1 MPTLREVHM
10 GFLAPVM
17 LLGAA
22 AAAIPIAIHFFF
34 RSRYRIVPWAAMKFL
49 LTSIEQT
56 SRRLRFQELLLL
68 ICRCALLI
76 LLALALARP
85 LSSSVRGAGQGEAVL
100 AVLMVDN
107 SYSMGATDGAIDR
120 FGRAKEAALK
130 VIDQLPAHS
139 SVQIITCADRANLIG
154 PRDPGDLDQARALV
168 QELSLTSLSTDLYPG
183 IKEAQYVLEHGHE
196 SNKELYL
203 FSDMQKLGWDR
214 QKGNVIQTLQEI
226 KEKAT
231 VFLVRAGAGRPNN
244 VAIVGIT
251 PQSGVP
257 RPGDRIGF
265 AVLVRNTGGEA
276 VSDVKLSLSVDGNDK
291 LAETQMLAKIDPGAL
306 RAVPMTAKL
315 NKAGLRVLTAKIH
328 HDDVPGDNR
337 FDQVIHVREQV
348 NILVVDGGAQE
359 RDPEKWSSFNLMN
372 ALVPVKDSERAA
384 YHLQPRLVTPRLAA
398 PALLN
403 KTEMCILVNV
413 ALAAD
418 KKRPAE
424 VLPPDF
430 VDALAGYVKE
440 GKSLLIYGGDNVAPD
455 AYNRLLGKKA
465 NLLPVPIQ
473 GFLEQSIKSPLK
485 LDPGSAGHPAF
496 AIFGDGGY
504 YKGFKDIEIY
514 KTLDLAEPAQTSA
527 KPIDDPSDPDF
538 KEKKAKKQDPVT
550 VLFRYSNHKPAV
562 VSRLVDG
569 GEVVFIATSAD
580 KGLRRNS
587 ADPAWT
593 DWPIHWEFV
602 PFVDV
607 LVSHLLHGRTQN
619 HNIVAGEK
627 LTWYPTLK
635 VDRAYTLIAPD
646 GKKIRLGLPEKKDN
660 RAVVTAPDLPVA
672 GVYTMVVTL
681 PPSGAS
687 DDAAADAVIEK
698 TPGLPIAVIPDLE
711 ESKDLSV
718 FSDPELDERL
728 GFRPIHIKS
737 GGAVYGLDADERL
750 SREWTIWVLG
760 LVMLLALGETFL
772 AYWCGRAI

>member
-1 MPTLREVHM
+1 M
-10 GFLAPVM
+10 GFLAPFM
-17 LLGAA
+17 LIGAA

-34 RSRYRIVPWAAMKFL
+34 RSRYRVVPWAAMKFL
-49 LTSIEQT
+49 LSSIEQT

-68 ICRCALLI
+68 ICRCAVLI

-85 LSSSVRGAGQGEAVL
+85 LSSSVRGSGQGEAVL
-100 AVLMVDN
+100 AVLVVDN
-107 SYSMGATDGAIDR
+107 SYSMGTTDGAVNR
-120 FGRAKEAALK
+120 LGRAKEAALK
-130 VIDQLPAHS
+130 VIDQLPSHS
-139 SVQIITCADRANLIG
+139 SVQIITCADRANLLG
-154 PRDPGDLDQARALV
+154 PRDPGDLDQARALIN
-168 QELSLTSLSTDLYPG
+168 ELTLTSLSTDLYPG
-183 IKEAQYVLEHGHE
+183 IKEAKYVLEHGQE
-196 SNKELYL
+196 SNKELYI

-214 QKGNVIQTLQEI
+214 QKGNVIQALQEI

-231 VFLVRAGAGRPNN
+231 VFLVRSGTGKPNN

-265 AVLVRNTGGEA
+265 AVLVRNTGSEA
-276 VSDVKLSLSVDGNDK
+276 VNDIKLSLAVDGNDK
-291 LAETQMLAKIDPGAL
+291 FAETQILSRLDPGAL
-306 RAVPMTAKL
+306 RAVPMMAKL
-315 NKAGLRVLTAKIH
+315 NKAGLRVLTAKIN

-348 NILVVDGGAQE
+348 NILVVDGGAQD

-372 ALVPVKDSERAA
+372 ALLPVKDSERAA
-384 YHLQPRLVTPRLAA
+384 YHLQPRVVTPRLAA

-418 KKRPAE
+418 KKRQAE

-440 GKSLLIYGGDNVAPD
+440 GKSLLIYAGDNVAPD
-455 AYNRLLGKKA
+455 AYNRLLGSKKA
-465 NLLPVPIQ
+465 DLLPVPIM
-473 GFLEQSIKSPLK
+473 GVMDHPIKAPLK

-514 KTLDLAEPAQTSA
+514 KALDLAEPAQVVA
-527 KPIDDPSDPDF
+527 KKYEDAADADF
-538 KEKKAKKQDPVT
+538 KEKNPNKQDAVT

-562 VSRLVDG
+562 VSRLIDA
-569 GEVVFIATSAD
+569 GEVVLISTSAD
-580 KGLRRNS
+580 KGYRRNS
-587 ADPAWT
+587 PDPAWT

-619 HNIVAGEK
+619 HNVVAGEK
-627 LTWYPTLK
+627 LHWYPTLK

-660 RAVVTAPDLPVA
+660 RAVVTAPDLPLA
-672 GVYTMVVTL
+672 GVYTMVATL
-681 PPSGAS
+681 PPSAGS
-687 DDAAADAVIEK
+687 DDTTADPAVDK

-711 ESKDLSV
+711 ESKDLSAYT
-718 FSDPELDERL
+718 DGEIDEKL
-728 GFRPIHIKS
+728 GFRPIHIKT

-750 SREWTIWVLG
+750 SREWTTWVLG